1 MINIDAYRER
11 RLGAAGSQA
20 AEALAAA
27 RTTAAARL
35 TEGRRAADEIL
46 ADARKAGEA
55 AAAREADLELA
66 AARREARLLVLTAR
80 REEYDRFCEL
90 SSVAVLALRAG
101 PEYPRILDVLQ
112 ARIRSQLG
120 EDARIER
127 DPPSAGGVVGESDGR
142 RVDASLTAL
151 ADACRGRLGGAIEA
165 LWAPAQPVRSTASD
179 DVRARDRHER

>member
-1 MINIDAYRER
+1 LINIDAYRGR
-11 RLGAAGSQA
+11 RLGAAESQG

-27 RTTAAARL
+27 RTAAAARS
-35 TEGRRAADEIL
+35 TEGRRAADEML
-46 ADARKAGEA
+46 AGARKAGEA
-55 AAAREADLELA
+55 DADREADLELA

-90 SSVAVLALRAG
+90 SSAAVLALRAG

-112 ARIRSQLG
+112 ARVLSQLG

-127 DPPSAGGVVGESDGR
+127 DPPSAGGIVGEADGR
-142 RVDASLTAL
+142 RVDASLIAL

-165 LWAPAQPVRSTASD
+165 LWTPVQPVGSDASD
-179 DVRARDRHER
+179 DARARDRHDR